1 MDVRNGIFWITATIS
16 VFALS
21 SCSSTRKTT
30 THSRSASSGKEQVE
44 FLDDITLN
52 RSNNGS
58 ARAIRKNNSGS
69 AASSA
74 GNAALENAQ
83 AWQFKYA
90 QLLDVAVEEVRNARL
105 YHFIEDWWGTPYRY
119 GGKSKQGIDC
129 SAFVNTLMS
138 AVFRQN
144 LMGSS
149 YQMYEHV
156 KKLRS
161 RDELR
166 EGDLVFFSIGRKR
179 VSHVGVYL
187 ENDRFVH
194 ASTSSGVMIS
204 DLNEA
209 YWKRYYTG
217 AGRVE

>member
-1 MDVRNGIFWITATIS
+1 MDVRNGIFWITALTG

-21 SCSSTRKTT
+21 SCSSTRK
-30 THSRSASSGKEQVE
+30 SAANRSASSGKGQVE

-58 ARAIRKNNSGS
+58 ARVSRKSNAGS
-69 AASSA
+69 MASSA
-74 GNAALENAQ
+74 GSAELENAQ

-161 RDELR
+161 RNELR

-204 DLNEA
+204 DLNET
-209 YWKRYYTG
+209 YWRRYYTG